1 MTHRRRLPLA
11 LALAI
16 GPATFAACDLL
27 ITEPAPASSE
37 IGIAFQI
44 EGTPLGGSA
53 TAFSRVR
60 RIGLRFIR
68 PDSSVRDTVIAVVPV
83 DGVIRTG
90 IVVPATE
97 RVAALGVQARLGYDT
112 IALFQGS
119 AIVEIVAGSPTTAEV
134 SLSPVPDRVV
144 ADLAQLSL
152 AGPGAT
158 NVVSARVLFASGDTI
173 DGLSGIWSSA
183 DPGIAAVGPNGTVLA
198 QGPGLTNLE
207 VRFGTLTDTVAVE
220 VLPPPP
226 PPPPPPPTGGPNRW
240 IEALGGLWSD
250 PANWSLGRIP
260 ILGDTVVIDLD
271 GIFSV
276 DIDLDIPVLS
286 AIRVGASVGS
296 QTVTVSGRVV
306 ATAGIVTVAGT
317 GSLILDGT
325 TLTSAGLVVEAGA
338 SLTLRGGA
346 VVNAPLTN
354 GGDVLADN
362 GGAFLNGAVT
372 VAAGASLRVGG
383 GTVDSSLT
391 IATGFSNDGLIELSG
406 GARLTVAN
414 GTLVNASGGVI
425 AGVSGPIGG
434 SAFLTAELDNRGTFS
449 IDAALEL
456 DAAGVAHV
464 NVGTLISTA
473 GASVRIT
480 GADAFANAGVLDLG
494 TSSVDVTLSG
504 SGIGFTTSGSIA
516 VGGGQLS
523 IYNGPYAHTEG
534 GISGGG
540 TLRLFDLTATASV
553 PLTLGTN
560 VPTSF
565 QLRGSILSAPGV
577 TTASGT
583 GFLLD
588 ASTLNG
594 ALTNQGSF
602 TAIGAGVSTV
612 VGAAGSASGATITVE
627 SGVGGDTELLFA
639 GGLTNAGFLVLTN
652 STGATG
658 ALLTVSGGVLV
669 NAPTGTVDAATGGG
683 ARVITAEIDNQGIIS
698 SNLDLTI
705 DATGTTLTNSGTL
718 TTNTADAIAVVGV
731 DAFLNTGTV
740 NAAPGSI
747 SIGLS
752 GAGAGLT
759 NSANLI
765 VGAGAT
771 LSVDNGMFASSPTG
785 GIGGAGLLE
794 LVGVTATF
802 GSPIPFTLGT
812 TGPAA
817 VRLEG
822 STLTAAGVVVD
833 TTTTLTLEGSTL
845 DAPFESRGVLAVAE
859 GVSDVTGAMTT
870 GPTGAIRVTG
880 GSTVDATLGVANG
893 FTNNGLIELTSAGV
907 GGATLAIGNGA
918 LTNGGSGVITSTTSA
933 GSGGVRTI
941 AAAVSQ
947 AGAIALQ
954 APLTIAGQ
962 LVDPAGVP
970 STYAGNG
977 NGLTVSGLNVS
988 GAVFDDMPLTSI
1000 GGSLTLFTGSTFQNM
1015 DPTATQLTIEHP
1027 GTLAGLLSFS
1037 SLTFATPPT
1046 QGVGYYMRVTDTD
1059 PATLPLIIEVLLS
1072 SPLLGG
1078 LLSLVSGG
1086 AGLVW

>member
-1 MTHRRRLPLA
+1 MTRRRRLHLA
-11 LALAI
+11 LALAV
-16 GPATFAACDLL
+16 GPATFAACDLV

-37 IGIAFQI
+37 VGIAFQVL
-44 EGTPLGGSA
+44 GTPLGGSA

-68 PDSSVRDTVIAVVPV
+68 PDSTIRDTVVAVLPV

-90 IVVPATE
+90 VVVPATE

-119 AIVEIVAGSPTTAEV
+119 AIVQIVAGSPTTAEV
-134 SLSPVPDRVV
+134 NLSPVPDRIV
-144 ADLAQLSL
+144 ADPAQLSL
-152 AGPGAT
+152 VGPGAT
-158 NVVSARVLFASGDTI
+158 TVVSARVLFASGDTI
-173 DGLSGIWSSA
+173 DGLSGTWSSA
-183 DPGIAAVGPNGTVLA
+183 DPGIAVVGPNGTVVA
-198 QGPGLTNLE
+198 QSPGLTNLE

-220 VLPPPP
+220 VLPAPPP
-226 PPPPPPPTGGPNRW
+226 PPAGLNRW

-250 PANWSLGRIP
+250 PAHWSLGRIP
-260 ILGDTVVIDLD
+260 IAGDTVVIDLD
-271 GIFSV
+271 GVFSV
-276 DIDLDIPVLS
+276 DVDLELPVLS
-286 AIRVGASVGS
+286 EIQVGASVGS
-296 QTVTVSGRVV
+296 QSVTASGRVV
-306 ATAGIVTVAGT
+306 TTAGDVTVTGT

-325 TLTSAGLVVEAGA
+325 TLTSAGLTVEAGA
-338 SLTLRGGA
+338 SLTVRGGA
-346 VVNAPLTN
+346 VVNAPLAN
-354 GGDVLADN
+354 EGEVLADN
-362 GGAFLNGAVT
+362 AGAFLNGAVT

-383 GTVDSSLT
+383 GTFVSSLT

-406 GARLTVAN
+406 GARLTVAG
-414 GTLVNASGGVI
+414 GTLINSPGGVI
-425 AGVSGPIGG
+425 AGVSGPIAGT
-434 SAFLTAELDNRGTFS
+434 AFLTAELDNQGTFS
-449 IDAALEL
+449 IDTALEL
-456 DAAGVAHV
+456 DAAGVVHV
-464 NVGTLISTA
+464 NAGTLISTA

-480 GADAFANAGVLDLG
+480 GADAVANTGVLDVG
-494 TSSVDVTLSG
+494 TSSVEVTLSG
-504 SGIGFTTSGSIA
+504 SGAGFTTSGSIF
-516 VGGGQLS
+516 VGGQLS
-523 IYNGPYAHTEG
+523 IFYGPYAHTAG
-534 GISGGG
+534 AISGAG
-540 TLRLFDLTATASV
+540 TLRLDSLTATASV
-553 PLTLGTN
+553 PIALGTN
-560 VPTSF
+560 VPTFF
-565 QLRGSILSAPGV
+565 QMYGSTLTAQSV

-602 TAIGAGVSTV
+602 AAIGAGVSTV
-612 VGAAGSASGATITVE
+612 VGAAGSASGATVMVE
-627 SGVGGDTELLFA
+627 SGVGGDTELVFA

-658 ALLTVSGGVLV
+658 ALLTVSGGPLV
-669 NAPTGTVDAATGGG
+669 NTTTGTVNAATGGLG
-683 ARVITAEIDNQGIIS
+683 ARVITAEIDNQGFIG

-718 TTNTADAIAVVGV
+718 TTNTADAIAVVGA

-765 VGAGAT
+765 VGAGAA
-771 LSVDNGMFASSPTG
+771 LSVDNGVFATSPTG

-794 LVGVTATF
+794 LVGVTATLD
-802 GSPIPFTLGT
+802 SAIPFTLGT

-822 STLTAAGVVVD
+822 STLTAVGVVVD

-845 DAPFESRGVLAVAE
+845 DAPFETQGVLQVAE
-859 GVSDVTGAMTT
+859 GISDITGAMTT
-870 GPTGAIRVTG
+870 GPTGVIRVTG
-880 GSTVDATLGVANG
+880 GTTVATTLDVPNG
-893 FTNNGLIELTSAGV
+893 FTNNGGIELTSAGT
-907 GGATLAIGNGA
+907 GDATLAVGNGT

-941 AAAVSQ
+941 AADVSQ
-947 AGAIALQ
+947 VGAISLQ

-970 STYAGNG
+970 STYTGNG
-977 NGLTVSGLNVS
+977 NALTVSGLNVS

-1000 GGSLTLFTGSTFQNM
+1000 GGSLTLFTGSTFQDM

-1027 GTLAGLLSFS
+1027 GTLTGLLSFS
-1037 SLTFATPPT
+1037 TLTFATPPT
-1046 QGVGYYMRVTDTD
+1046 PGVGYYMRVTDTD
-1059 PATLPLIIEVLLS
+1059 PTTLPLVIEVLLS
-1072 SPLLGG
+1072 SPLTGL

-1086 AGLVW
+1086 ATLLW